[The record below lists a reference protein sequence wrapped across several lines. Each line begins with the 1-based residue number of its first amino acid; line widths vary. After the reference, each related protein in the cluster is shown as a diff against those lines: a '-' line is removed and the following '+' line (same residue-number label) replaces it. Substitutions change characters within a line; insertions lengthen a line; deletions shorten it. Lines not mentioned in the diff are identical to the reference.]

1 MTQTD
6 NIWPSKNLTEVPY
19 AVYEDEQIYARERER
34 IFQGPTW
41 NILGLECEVPEA
53 GDYKTTFLG

>member
-19 AVYEDEQIYARERER
+19 AVYEDEQIYARER
-34 IFQGPTW
+34 
-41 NILGLECEVPEA
+41 
-53 GDYKTTFLG
+53 